1 MNTFST
7 VKKPDY
13 LIVLCVSLL
22 ILFGLVMLV
31 SASADLGKTKFDDSY
46 FYVKHQIIYGLIPGI
61 IGFFTALKIYYGAYE
76 KRALFILGFTIVLLL
91 LVFTPLGFKAGG
103 AERWLQ
109 FGSITFQPS
118 ELLKLS
124 FVIYFAAWLSG
135 NEERQKSLRHGLI
148 PFIVLISI
156 IGLILFKQPST
167 STFAILAVTS
177 GIIYLV
183 SGAKISHILLGIVF
197 AGILILGISYLSPYR
212 WARIT
217 TFFNPGTNLETSGY
231 HINQALTAIGSGGLT
246 GVGFGQSTT
255 KIKYLPE
262 PIGDSIFAIIAEEL
276 GFIGSALVI
285 ILITLLTI
293 RILSLSKSVPDKF
306 GRLLLVGFGS
316 IIAVQSFMNIASIS
330 GVIPLTGVPLPFIS
344 YGGTTLAVFMTM
356 SGIIVNISKY
366 AR

>member
-1 MNTFST
+1 MNSFST
-7 VKKPDY
+7 VRKPDY
-13 LIVLCVSLL
+13 FIILCVAFL

-31 SASADLGKTKFDDSY
+31 SASADLGKNKFDDSY
-46 FYVKHQIIYGLIPGI
+46 FYIKHQLIYGLIPGI
-61 IGFFTALKIYYGAYE
+61 IGFFLALKIYYGVYE
-76 KRALFILGFTIVLLL
+76 KWALPILGFTILLLL

-109 FGSITFQPS
+109 IGSITFQPS

-135 NEERQKSLRHGLI
+135 DEERQKSFRRGLL
-148 PFIVLISI
+148 PFLALIGV

-167 STFAILAVTS
+167 STFAVLAATAGV
-177 GIIYLV
+177 IYLV
-183 SGAKISHILLGIVF
+183 SGARIIHIFLGLLSFAVLIV
-197 AGILILGISYLSPYR
+197 GISYFSPYR
-212 WARIT
+212 WARIV
-217 TFFNPGTNLETSGY
+217 TFFNPETNMETSGY
-231 HINQALTAIGSGGLT
+231 HINQALTAIGSGGFA

-262 PIGDSIFAIIAEEL
+262 PIGDSIFAVVAEEL
-276 GFIGSALVI
+276 GFIGASFVI

-293 RILSLSKSVPDKF
+293 RILSLAKNISNKF
-306 GRLLLVGFGS
+306 GRLLMVGFGS
-316 IIAVQSFMNIASIS
+316 FIAIQSFMNIASIS

-356 SGIIVNISKY
+356 SGIVANISKY
-366 AR
+366 AK